1 MKKALLLSFVIF
13 IIFSV
18 LITIY
23 TLEISSNFTEFEGED
38 DEIEDGSIEKT
49 SKILRQVRCEDL
61 LNNLNPQQKIRRN
74 PNTYF
79 SMIKSI
85 IN

>member
-18 LITIY
+18 LIIIY

-61 LNNLNPQQKIRRN
+61 LNNLNPQQKIRHN